1 MHHDACHLNTCPV
14 GIATQDPLLRK
25 KFSGQPEHV
34 VNYFFF
40 VAEEVRELMAQLGV
54 RTFDQLIGRADRL
67 DMRSGIDHWKA
78 RGLDFSRIFYLPQ
91 MPSECAAS
99 VRRSAGSRPGQALDH
114 KLIEQCNRRWN
125 AASELLHH
133 ADS

>member
-1 MHHDACHLNTCPV
+1 MMRACHLNTCPV

-78 RGLDFSRIFYLPQ
+78 RSRLQPHFLSAADAFR
-91 MPSECAAS
+91 MCRVCAS
-99 VRRSAGSRPGQALDH
+99 KRRITVGQRS
-114 KLIEQCNRRWN
+114 IT
-125 AASELLHH
+125 S
-133 ADS
+133 